1 MLIQD
6 HKAVLQGQ
14 QKKETGRLHGR
25 ERPGLGVH
33 WRLIIYLAD
42 AFAVMPQCFVLA
54 LFN

>member
-25 ERPGLGVH
+25 EWPGLGVH
-33 WRLIIYLAD
+33 WHLIIYLLL
-42 AFAVMPQCFVLA
+42 QLCLNVLS
-54 LFN
+54 